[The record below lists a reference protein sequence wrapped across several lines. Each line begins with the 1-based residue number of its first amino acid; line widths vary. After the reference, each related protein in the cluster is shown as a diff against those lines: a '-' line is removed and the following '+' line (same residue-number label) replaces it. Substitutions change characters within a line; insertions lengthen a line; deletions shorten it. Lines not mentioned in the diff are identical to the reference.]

1 MTTFV
6 MNGWAAGPEAWALT
20 TFSRDWT
27 FDYVEEMDG
36 LPAKIAREIEGP
48 LFLVGFSMGGLF
60 ALKLLLENRARV
72 KGLVLVSATPRM
84 MEERPS
90 WRGMS
95 ARRIEALKK
104 GTELVFER
112 DPSPVYKEENLVR
125 GLDILRRVDL
135 RADLEAAAREKPFTL
150 PVAILQSERDG
161 IVRSENAAYLKTIFP
176 TATVTLVKGGE
187 HVLPITASELVSQT
201 VEKVR
206 AQALQRMEE
215 ER

>member
-36 LPAKIAREIEGP
+36 LPEKIVREIDGP
-48 LFLVGFSMGGLF
+48 LLLVGFSMGGLF
-60 ALKLLLENRARV
+60 ALRLLLENRARV

-84 MEERPS
+84 MEDRPS

-95 ARRIEALKK
+95 QRRIEALKR

-112 DPSPVYKEENLVR
+112 DPSPVYQEENLVR
-125 GLDILRRVDL
+125 GLDVLRQVDL
-135 RADLEAAAREKPFTL
+135 RAALEAAARKKPFTL
-150 PVAILQSERDG
+150 PVAILQSEKDG
-161 IVRSENAAYLKTIFP
+161 VVRPENAAYLKTIFP
-176 TATVTLVKGGE
+176 TAEVTMVKGGE
-187 HVLPITASELVSQT
+187 HVLPITASALVSQT
-201 VEKVR
+201 VERVR
-206 AQALQRMEE
+206 AKALQLIEE